1 MRQLNIAKKV
11 TNKEELSLD
20 KYLREI
26 AKIDLLTTEEEVELS
41 KKIREDDK
49 DALEKLI
56 KGNLRFVISV
66 AKQYENQGLSL
77 PDLINEGNLG
87 LIKAAQRYDETRGFK
102 FVTFAVWWIRQAI
115 LQAMAEQAR
124 MVKLPINKI
133 GSINRIKKTYSYLE
147 QHYHR
152 EPTLDEVAHF
162 LDTSPD
168 IVEDALRISSH
179 HISMDASIHDDEGY
193 NLYDTLLNE
202 ESPSPDNGLLNNS
215 LCKEIERSL
224 STLSNREADIIRYH
238 FGLSGHS
245 QHTFEEIGNEMGL
258 SAERVRQI
266 KEITMKKMKNN
277 YRNRLLR
284 TYL

>member
-11 TNKEELSLD
+11 TNREELSLD

-49 DALEKLI
+49 DALETLI

-133 GSINRIKKTYSYLE
+133 GSINRIKKTFSYLE

-152 EPTLDEVAHF
+152 EPTHDEVAHF

-168 IVEDALRISSH
+168 IVEDVLRISSH

-224 STLSNREADIIRYH
+224 STLSNREADVIRYY
-238 FGLSGHS
+238 FGLSGHN

-266 KEITMKKMKNN
+266 KETTMKKMKNN
-277 YRNRLLR
+277 YRNRLLK

>member
-11 TNKEELSLD
+11 TNREELSLD

-133 GSINRIKKTYSYLE
+133 GSINRIKKTFSYLE

-152 EPTLDEVAHF
+152 EPTHDEVAHF

-168 IVEDALRISSH
+168 IVEDVLRISSH

-224 STLSNREADIIRYH
+224 STLSNREADVIRYY
-238 FGLSGHS
+238 FGLSGHN

-266 KEITMKKMKNN
+266 KETTMKKMKNN
-277 YRNRLLR
+277 YRNRLLK

>member
-11 TNKEELSLD
+11 TNREELSLD

-41 KKIREDDK
+41 KKIRQDDK
-49 DALEKLI
+49 DALERLI
-56 KGNLRFVISV
+56 KANLRFVISV
-66 AKQYENQGLSL
+66 AKQYQNQGLSL

-115 LQAMAEQAR
+115 LQALAEQAR

-133 GSINRIKKTYSYLE
+133 GSINRIKKTFSYLE

-152 EPTLDEVAHF
+152 EPTHDEVADF

-168 IVEDALRISSH
+168 IVEDVLRISSH
-179 HISMDASIHDDEGY
+179 HISMDASIHDEEGY

-202 ESPSPDNGLLNNS
+202 ESPSPDNGLVNNS

-224 STLSNREADIIRYH
+224 STLSNREADVVRFY
-238 FGLSGHS
+238 FGLSGHN

-266 KEITMKKMKNN
+266 KEKTMKKMKNN
-277 YRNRLLR
+277 YRNRLLK